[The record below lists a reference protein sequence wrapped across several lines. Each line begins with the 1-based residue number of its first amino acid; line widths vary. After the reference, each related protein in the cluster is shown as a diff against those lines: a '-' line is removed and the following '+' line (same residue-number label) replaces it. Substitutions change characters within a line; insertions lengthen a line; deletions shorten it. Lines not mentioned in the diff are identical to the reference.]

1 MPVGKLLTQD
11 EVAEILGC
19 SVSKIR
25 RLRQTGR
32 LAYIPGRPV
41 LIDEADLAQYQEA
54 LKRAALPPKAEKK
67 KEEFVHP
74 QQSPAKLARLIWLAR
89 QNSAHE
95 RAKRRQSEEK

>member
-11 EVAEILGC
+11 EVADILEC
-19 SVSKIR
+19 STSTIK

-41 LIDEADLAQYQEA
+41 LIDEADLAAYQET
-54 LKRAALPPKAEKK
+54 LRREEPTPKVEKTKAE
-67 KEEFVHP
+67 FVPP